1 MKLKK
6 LTSIITSTLLF
17 ASMFGNSFAT
27 AAPNEVTNNT
37 IESISQQSDSNVLKV
52 NIDDNGSLTYAEPK
66 VTNDENTPFSWDNA
80 TVYFVL
86 TDRFYNGDTSNDHS
100 YGRSLNE
107 DGSVQSGYKDNP
119 GTFHGGDLKGL
130 TKKLN
135 DGYFTDLGVNAIWIT
150 APYEQIH
157 GYTFGNVFGNQGGKD
172 GYGFPYYGYHG
183 YWALDFTNMDANMG
197 TAKDME
203 EFVDTAHSKGI
214 RVVMDVVMNHLGY
227 ISAYDTNE
235 YGFGKTVSNWKDY
248 YYGDLS
254 NLKGGDWEE
263 NNIYENDSKWASN
276 WYGGDFVRIAY
287 PFDGYNGSKS
297 GDEKTMCLSGLPD
310 IKMESSSTLST
321 PPFLVNKWKK
331 EGRYDEEMQ
340 KQNAFFQKSG
350 LPKTPQNYV
359 VQWLTD
365 WVREYGIDGFRCDTA
380 KHIPV
385 SSWKELKTQADIA
398 LKEWRENN
406 PDKPG
411 ANWDENF
418 WMTGEHW
425 GHGLGKDYYFSNG
438 FDSIINFTFPK
449 SGFSTSTLE
458 GTFSKYAND
467 INSDPTYNVLSYI
480 SSHDDCLGGRDDL
493 IGAANA
499 LLLTPGGAQIFYGD
513 ETGRKLG
520 WTDFFI
526 NGNEYKDQT
535 YRSDMNW
542 DSIDQNVLSHWQKLG
557 QFRNKHLSIG
567 AGQHKKLSDSP
578 YTFSRS
584 YQGEDGVVDNVICV
598 IGATGSTTVDVSSVF
613 SDGDTIT
620 DYYTGN
626 KAVVSGGK
634 VTFTAGANGV
644 ILLESNSKKPAV
656 NANPAGGDYYKKV
669 SEGLEIKL
677 TVGNADSGE
686 YSINGGKKISYK
698 NGDKITIGKGEE
710 FGSKTTVELFASN
723 DEGETSKTFTYTKKN
738 PDDKFIEVHFKKSGW
753 DSPNIY
759 MYQGD
764 GSTAVQL
771 TGKWPG
777 AAMEKESAP
786 NSDWY
791 TYRIQ
796 GETNA
801 RVIFNINGGATQEP
815 GQEQPGYEASYEM
828 WYTGSGLTSV
838 CPSDY
843 VKGGGDEELEVS
855 LSGNKTSPV
864 DEGQTIKLT
873 ATAKNG
879 TEPYTYKFKANG
891 KTLDSDGNVCNW
903 KPSKGT
909 YTVQVTVTDAD
920 GNSATSNS
928 IEYVVEGDD
937 NPLKI
942 DSFTVSPNTANIG
955 ETVKLSASATGGS
968 GTIKYKFYVKQ
979 GNSYIKIQDYSTSS
993 SAKWTPSKSGNYTIY
1008 VQAKDDNE
1016 EIVSASKEFTVSN
1029 SVLKITSFTM
1039 DKSSPQNLG
1048 STIKLNAKATG
1059 GSGTI
1064 KYKFYA
1070 KQGNTYTK
1078 IQDYSTS
1085 SSAKWTPSKS
1095 GNYTIYVQV
1104 KDDNGKVVSASK
1116 GFTIN
1121 NSVLKITSFTIDK
1134 TSPQNLGSTITLN
1147 AKATGGSGTIKYKF
1161 YVKQGN
1167 TYTKIQDYST
1177 SSSAKWTPGKSGNYT
1192 IYVQVKDN
1200 SNKVITES
1208 KKFNIKLNGV
1218 VITSLKTSKQS
1229 PQQSGSNIKIT
1240 ASAEANT
1247 DISYKFWVYTPSG
1260 NWTMLKDY
1268 GPTNSVDW
1276 KANESGEYIIFVDVK
1291 DSYGNKATK
1300 SINYTILPKTTR
1312 IEENNSKIKYTGS
1325 WTTASESNSSGK
1337 NVKYTNVLNSSLKFN
1352 FTGTGIKI
1360 IAPTSADKGIA
1371 EVTIDGTT
1379 YNVDMYSLSY
1389 KSQNVVFEKKN
1400 LKKGTHTIS
1409 VKYTGMKNASSN
1421 GKLISIDAF
1430 DIMDGDIL

>member
-17 ASMFGNSFAT
+17 ASMFGNNFAN

-37 IESISQQSDSNVLKV
+37 TESISQQSDSNVLKV

-157 GYTFGNVFGNQGGKD
+157 GFTFGNTNNGQE

-227 ISAYDTNE
+227 ITAYDTNE

-248 YYGDLS
+248 YYGDLK

-263 NNIYENDSKWASN
+263 ANIYQNDSKWASN

-287 PFDGYNGSKS
+287 PFDGYTGSKK
-297 GDEKTMCLSGLPD
+297 GDEKIACLYGLPD
-310 IKMESSSTLST
+310 IKMESSSTVST

-340 KQNAFFQKSG
+340 KQNAFFKNSG

-359 VQWLTD
+359 VQWLSD

-418 WMTGEHW
+418 WMTGEDWDHDVY
-425 GHGLGKDYYFSNG
+425 KDYYYSNG
-438 FDSIINFTFPK
+438 FDSMINFKFPK
-449 SGFSTSTLE
+449 DGFSTSTLE
-458 GTFSKYAND
+458 NIFSSYSSK
-467 INSDPTYNVLSYI
+467 INSDPGFNVLSYI
-480 SSHDDCLGGRDDL
+480 SSHDTNLGGRSDM
-493 IGAANA
+493 IGAGNA
-499 LLLTPGGAQIFYGD
+499 LLLTPGGAQVFYGD
-513 ETGRKLG
+513 EINRQKE
-520 WTDFFI
+520 WTDFCA
-526 NGNEYKDQT
+526 NGYTDQPN
-535 YRSDMNW
+535 RSDMNW

-598 IGATGSTTVDVSSVF
+598 IGATASTTVDVSSVF

-764 GSTAVQL
+764 GSTAVKL

-968 GTIKYKFYVKQ
+968 GTIKYKFYAKQ
-979 GNSYIKIQDYSTSS
+979 GNS
-993 SAKWTPSKSGNYTIY
+993 
-1008 VQAKDDNE
+1008 
-1016 EIVSASKEFTVSN
+1016 
-1029 SVLKITSFTM
+1029 
-1039 DKSSPQNLG
+1039 
-1048 STIKLNAKATG
+1048 
-1059 GSGTI
+1059 
-1064 KYKFYA
+1064 
-1070 KQGNTYTK
+1070 YTK
-1078 IQDYSTS
+1078 IQDYSTNNS
-1085 SSAKWTPSKS
+1085 VKWIPSES
-1095 GNYTIYVQV
+1095 GNYTIYVDV
-1104 KDDNGKVVSASK
+1104 KDNSGEKVSASK
-1116 GFTIN
+1116 DFTVN
-1121 NSVLKITSFTIDK
+1121 NSILKITSFTTDK

-1161 YVKQGN
+1161 YAKQGN